1 MIGREFFLA
10 DTEAIVNPCAV
21 VADIGG
27 PPDEF
32 FIIEPRT
39 NWVGMFVNWLAQ
51 PHNQDEMCV
60 IGEDEEEEEEEES
73 LDSSEDEG
81 ASPGTNSS
89 DDSGEMESSSGEEE
103 EG

>member
-1 MIGREFFLA
+1 M
-10 DTEAIVNPCAV
+10 
-21 VADIGG
+21 ADIGG
-27 PPDEF
+27 PPNEF

-39 NWVGMFVNWLAQ
+39 KWVDMFVKWLSL
-51 PHNQDEMCV
+51 PHNQDKMCI
-60 IGEDEEEEEEEES
+60 IGEDEDEEEEEEEES
-73 LDSSEDEG
+73 SDSSEDEG